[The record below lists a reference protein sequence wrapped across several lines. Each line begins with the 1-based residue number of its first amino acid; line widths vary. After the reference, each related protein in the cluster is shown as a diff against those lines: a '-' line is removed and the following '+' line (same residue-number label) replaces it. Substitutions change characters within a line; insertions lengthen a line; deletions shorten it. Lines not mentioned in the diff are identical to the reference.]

1 MGRTFS
7 PLLSIYTPCTCAC
20 PMHTFKPKK
29 DTKDNWQKMITE
41 QRPFKYTLILSTLT
55 DGDTKISTVVKII
68 NSNIVSN
75 PVINEA

>member
-29 DTKDNWQKMITE
+29 DTKDNWQKMISE
-41 QRPFKYTLILSTLT
+41 QRPFKYTLILSTLKQMVT
-55 DGDTKISTVVKII
+55 QKISTIVQKI
-68 NSNIVSN
+68 
-75 PVINEA
+75 